1 MTAAQQLVVPV
12 VLRVAFGKLHHEV
25 LPVLLVVQVDELCLD
40 ADRQNVVV
48 PVEMRVP
55 AVIVHVV
62 LLQLGVVLRVHLVLL
77 QVLEDLVV
85 LGHPG
90 AAALRLHLDV
100 VRPVRLVLQVLEDLI
115 VLAGGHAELEAKI
128 LLSCCG
134 IVVP

>member
-1 MTAAQQLVVPV
+1 MTAAQQLVGPV
-12 VLRVAFGKLHHEV
+12 VLRVAFGKLHREV
-25 LPVLLVVQVDELCLD
+25 LPVLLVVQIDELALN

-85 LGHPG
+85 LDHSG
-90 AAALRLHLDV
+90 AAALRLHPDV
-100 VRPVRLVLQVLEDLI
+100 VRYVRLVLQVLEELI
-115 VLAGGHAELEAKI
+115 VLVGGRAELEAKI
-128 LLSCCG
+128 LLSSCG